1 MRIAQ
6 DEEAKMETSFSNIKG
21 MYKVNTD
28 IINMAIADVKT
39 EDWFRT
45 PGDDSNHLMW
55 LLGHIVVHRG
65 KVLTMLG
72 ADWNT
77 SWAPLFARGAQRG
90 DAAQYP
96 SVEEM
101 REAWNQVSEQL
112 KATLNGSSAEMLGSA
127 PPEGFPSFD
136 KQVGGSV
143 AFFAFHDCYHTRQM
157 SFIRK
162 WLGYG
167 QTVG

>member
-1 MRIAQ
+1 
-6 DEEAKMETSFSNIKG
+6 METSFSNIKG

-39 EDWFRT
+39 DDWFRT
-45 PGDDSNHLMW
+45 PGDDSNHLLW
-55 LLGHIVVHRG
+55 LLGHVVVHRG
-65 KVLTMLG
+65 KVLQLLG

-77 SWAPLFARGAQRG
+77 SWAPLFARGAELG

-101 REAWNQVSEQL
+101 RDAWNQVSEQL
-112 KATLNGSSAEMLGSA
+112 KATLNGSSAEALGS
-127 PPEGFPSFD
+127 PSPEGMPSFD
-136 KQVGGSV
+136 KTTSGSV
-143 AFFAFHDCYHTRQM
+143 AFFAFHDCYHTGQM
-157 SFIRK
+157 SFLRK

-167 QTVG
+167 QTIG

>member
-1 MRIAQ
+1 
-6 DEEAKMETSFSNIKG
+6 
-21 MYKVNTD
+21 
-28 IINMAIADVKT
+28 
-39 EDWFRT
+39 
-45 PGDDSNHLMW
+45 
-55 LLGHIVVHRG
+55 
-65 KVLTMLG
+65 
-72 ADWNT
+72 
-77 SWAPLFARGAQRG
+77 
-90 DAAQYP
+90 
-96 SVEEM
+96 M

-143 AFFAFHDCYHTRQM
+143 AFFAFHDCYHTGQM
-157 SFIRK
+157 SFLRK

>member
-1 MRIAQ
+1 MKIFQ
-6 DEEAKMETSFSNIKG
+6 DEEAKMETSFSNIKS

-39 EDWFRT
+39 GDWFRT

-55 LLGHIVVHRG
+55 LLGHVVVHRG

-72 ADWNT
+72 ADWNA

-90 DAAQYP
+90 DAEQYP

-101 REAWNQVSEQL
+101 RDAWNHVSEQL
-112 KATLNGSSAEMLGSA
+112 KATLNGSTAETLGSA

-143 AFFAFHDCYHTRQM
+143 AFFAFHDCYHTGQM
-157 SFIRK
+157 SFLRK

>member
-101 REAWNQVSEQL
+101 REAWNHVSEQL

-143 AFFAFHDCYHTRQM
+143 AFFAFHDCYHTGQV
-157 SFIRK
+157 SFLRK

>member
-1 MRIAQ
+1 
-6 DEEAKMETSFSNIKG
+6 METSFSNIKG
-21 MYKVNTD
+21 MYKFNTD
-28 IINMAIADVKT
+28 IINKAIADVKP

-55 LLGHIVVHRG
+55 LLGHVVVHRG
-65 KVLTMLG
+65 LVLKTVG
-72 ADWNT
+72 ADWNA

-90 DAAQYP
+90 DASQYP

-101 REAWNQVSEQL
+101 REAWTQVSEQL
-112 KATLNGSSAEMLGSA
+112 KTTLNESSAETLGS
-127 PPEGFPSFD
+127 PSPKGVPSFD
-136 KQVGGSV
+136 EKISGTV
-143 AFFAFHDCYHTRQM
+143 AFLAFHDCYHTGQM
-157 SFIRK
+157 SFLHK

>member
-1 MRIAQ
+1 MKIVQ

-72 ADWNT
+72 ADWNA
-77 SWAPLFARGAQRG
+77 SWASLFARGAQRG
-90 DAAQYP
+90 DADQYP

-127 PPEGFPSFD
+127 PPQGFPSFD

-143 AFFAFHDCYHTRQM
+143 AFFAFHDCYHTGQM
-157 SFIRK
+157 SFLRK

>member
-1 MRIAQ
+1 
-6 DEEAKMETSFSNIKG
+6 METSFSNIKG
-21 MYKVNTD
+21 MFKVNTD
-28 IINMAIADVKT
+28 IINKALADVKT

-55 LLGHIVVHRG
+55 LLGHVVVHRG

-72 ADWNT
+72 ADWNA

-90 DAAQYP
+90 DASQYP

-101 REAWNQVSEQL
+101 HEAWNQVSEQL
-112 KATLNGSSAEMLGSA
+112 KATLNESSAEALGNPS
-127 PPEGFPSFD
+127 PEGFPSFD
-136 KQVGGSV
+136 KTTSGSV
-143 AFFAFHDCYHTRQM
+143 AFFAFHDCYHTGQV
-157 SFIRK
+157 SFLRK